1 MWDLVKGIP
10 GAWHSFITVFWNLE
24 KNRQSKPIKEN
35 RGVLDQWNS
44 KPELRIKTPIPG
56 CIFIMDFGGGQ
67 GHTGFVEKVLANG
80 KIQTIEGNT
89 NADGSR
95 EGFAVCRRIRSIN
108 QIKGFIKL

>member
-1 MWDLVKGIP
+1 
-10 GAWHSFITVFWNLE
+10 
-24 KNRQSKPIKEN
+24 
-35 RGVLDQWNS
+35 
-44 KPELRIKTPIPG
+44 
-56 CIFIMDFGGGQ
+56 MDFGGGQ